1 MTSVP
6 ANDATPSSSPSATP
20 ENARPHHA
28 AEGER
33 RQITVLFADV
43 VGFTAFAERF
53 GEEASY
59 SLMKRVSG
67 LLTECVHQ
75 QGGVV
80 KSFTGDG
87 VMALFGFPTAS
98 EHAPLR
104 ACRAALCIQQQ
115 LSRKEDDIGGPFGVR
130 PQIRI
135 GVNTGPAIL
144 GEVQSGESTSVTAL
158 A

>member
-1 MTSVP
+1 MKSVP

-115 LSRKEDDIGGPFGVR
+115 LSRW
-130 PQIRI
+130 
-135 GVNTGPAIL
+135 
-144 GEVQSGESTSVTAL
+144 
-158 A
+158 